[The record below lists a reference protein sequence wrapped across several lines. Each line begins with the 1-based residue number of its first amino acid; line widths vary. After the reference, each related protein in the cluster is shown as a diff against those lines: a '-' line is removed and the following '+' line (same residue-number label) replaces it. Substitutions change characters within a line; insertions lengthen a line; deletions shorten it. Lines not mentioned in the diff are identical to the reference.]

1 MFAQV
6 WEGELCGLPALDK
19 LRLELAFTAAV
30 LKADSSLLW
39 EHSGPWQYASQTVTN
54 SPPHTSLFLEFSCF
68 EASSHL
74 LAHFLWCLVLMIL
87 PGGMGS
93 WLLIL

>member
-19 LRLELAFTAAV
+19 LRLEPAFAAAV

-39 EHSGPWQYASQTVTN
+39 EHLGPRAGCIADGDKQP
-54 SPPHTSLFLEFSCF
+54 SPHLFISRI
-68 EASSHL
+68 L
-74 LAHFLWCLVLMIL
+74 LL
-87 PGGMGS
+87 
-93 WLLIL
+93 